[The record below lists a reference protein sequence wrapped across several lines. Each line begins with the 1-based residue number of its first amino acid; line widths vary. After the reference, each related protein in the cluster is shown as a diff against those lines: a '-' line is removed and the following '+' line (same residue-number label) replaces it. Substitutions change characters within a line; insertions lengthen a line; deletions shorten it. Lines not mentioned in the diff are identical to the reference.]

1 MPQAYTINITMTPAT
16 VTVLSRNGFA
26 LYGFK
31 AVKTTTQGAAPLLW
45 FRTRSVFLN
54 TQVTWTEQYRAY
66 LSTSPITPNGTIAV
80 SSAIAIDLGQ
90 TAVVGENG
98 QLTAIAQ
105 GTPSAISLSS
115 ASFQQWTSGI
125 AQPSADQ
132 QPSPLVALP
141 LSGNGIEVITP
152 VEKVLLLFAQTT
164 FSAGTVS
171 YKAYAP
177 GILLDLTG
185 ASQRDV
191 SYDINNGWN
200 SGGNAWATPVAAQ
213 QDLIPILVNPGS

>member
-1 MPQAYTINITMTPAT
+1 MPQVYTISITMTPST

-31 AVKTTTQGAAPLLW
+31 AVKTGTQGAAPLVW
-45 FRTRSVFLN
+45 FRTRSIFLN
-54 TQVTWTEQYRAY
+54 TQVTWTDQYRAY
-66 LSTSPITPNGTIAV
+66 LSSSPIIPNGTIAV

-90 TAVVGENG
+90 TAVVGQDG
-98 QLTAIAQ
+98 HLTTIAQ

-125 AQPSADQ
+125 AQPGADQ

-141 LSGNGIEVITP
+141 LSGSGIEVVTP
-152 VEKVLLLFAQTT
+152 IEKVLLLFAAAT
-164 FSAGTVS
+164 FDAGMVS

-177 GILLDLTG
+177 GILVDLTG
-185 ASQRDV
+185 ASQRNV
-191 SYDINNGWN
+191 SYDINNGWS
-200 SGGNAWATPVAAQ
+200 SGGGAWATPVAAQ

>member
-1 MPQAYTINITMTPAT
+1 MPRTYTINITMTVGT
-16 VTVLSRNGFA
+16 VMFLSRNGFA

-31 AVKTTTQGAAPLLW
+31 AVKTTNQGAAPLVL
-45 FRTRSVFLN
+45 FRNSSVFLN
-54 TQVTWTEQYRAY
+54 TQVTWTDQYRAY
-66 LSTSPITPNGTIAV
+66 LSSSPIIPNGTVAV

-90 TAVVGENG
+90 TAVVGQDG
-98 QLTAIAQ
+98 HLTAIAQ

-125 AQPSADQ
+125 AQPSADP

-177 GILLDLTG
+177 GILVDLTG